1 MNDSD
6 FQYMRL
12 AAVPEVGAK
21 MAARLLEKF
30 GSVENIFSASK
41 SELMQIERMRQ
52 KCADSILASANL
64 IGKTYLERMA
74 KLKIEYVG
82 VENEKYP
89 QSLRPFDSMPLG
101 LYVRGNA
108 DTLNMPC
115 IAIVGTRFCS
125 VYGQM
130 CARAFARDFAEA
142 GFCVVSG
149 MARGI
154 DSYAHMGALEANGKT
169 IAVLGNGVD
178 IVYPPENSKLYEDI
192 SQKGVVVSEFK
203 LGQRADRASFPMR
216 NRIVAGLSLA
226 VVVIESGLKGG
237 SMITASIAAEQG
249 KDVFAVPGRIDSE
262 SSAGCHALIKDG
274 ALLATSARDVIE
286 QLRFC
291 GRTAMPKNV
300 CAVQGELNLPTP
312 KISELNLDS
321 LGGDEKFVFEF
332 FKDGA
337 KLSANEISLK
347 CEMPPAKIA
356 VCLSMLEIKKFL
368 KRTIGDKYERM

>member
-21 MAARLLEKF
+21 MASRLLEKF
-30 GSVENIFSASK
+30 GSVENVFSASK
-41 SELMQIERMRQ
+41 SELMQVERMRQ
-52 KCADSILASANL
+52 KCADSILASAN
-64 IGKTYLERMA
+64 IIDNAYLERMA
-74 KLKIEYVG
+74 KLKIEYIG
-82 VENEKYP
+82 AENEKYP
-89 QSLRPFDSMPLG
+89 QSLRPFDSMPIG

-108 DTLNMPC
+108 DILNMPC
-115 IAIVGTRFCS
+115 VAIVGTRFCS

-130 CARAFARDFAEA
+130 CARAFARDFARA

-154 DSYAHMGALEANGKT
+154 DSYAHIGALEANGKT
-169 IAVLGNGVD
+169 VAVLGNGADV
-178 IVYPPENSKLYEDI
+178 VYPPENAKLYEEI
-192 SQKGVVVSEFK
+192 SKLGAVVSEFK

-237 SMITASIAAEQG
+237 SMITSSIAAEQG

-274 ALLATSARDVIE
+274 ALLATCARDVIE

-291 GRTAMPKNV
+291 GRADAPEKA
-300 CAVQGELNLPTP
+300 CATQSELDLQTP
-312 KISELNLDS
+312 KISKLDLGA

-332 FKDGA
+332 FRNGA
-337 KLSANEISLK
+337 KFSANEISLK
-347 CEMPPAKIA
+347 CDMPPSKIA
-356 VCLSMLEIKKFL
+356 VCLSMLEIKKFV
-368 KRTIGDKYERM
+368 KRTAGDKYERM